1 MRKYVD
7 VTIHNG
13 VFGQPFRAFHIN
25 ITNYKGENDMTK
37 REFTERFFKKAGL
50 QHKVQA
56 ERLVNTFLETIEEC
70 VIEDKKV
77 EFTGFGS
84 FLAVD
89 KPEMKGRNPRT
100 NEEII
105 IPAKKVVK
113 FKVGKDFKEI
123 VNKKR

>member
-70 VIEDKKV
+70 VIEDEKV

>member
-1 MRKYVD
+1 
-7 VTIHNG
+7 
-13 VFGQPFRAFHIN
+13 
-25 ITNYKGENDMTK
+25 MTK
-37 REFTERFFKKAGL
+37 TQFNERFFKKVGL

-56 ERLVNTFLETIEEC
+56 ERLVNIFLDTVKEC
-70 VIEDKKV
+70 VADGEKV
-77 EFTGFGS
+77 EFMGFGS

-100 NEEII
+100 NEEIL

>member
-56 ERLVNTFLETIEEC
+56 ERLVNIFLDTVKEC
-70 VIEDKKV
+70 LSEDEKV
-77 EFTGFGS
+77 EFKGFGS
-84 FLAVD
+84 FTIKEKAER
-89 KPEMKGRNPRT
+89 KGTNFSTGEEM
-100 NEEII
+100 I
-105 IPAKKVVK
+105 IPARKVIK
-113 FKVGKDFKEI
+113 FKIGKELKEI
-123 VNKKR
+123 VNK